1 MRYRYVF
8 SYESD
13 SQPVETVRGE
23 LEAED
28 PKSATVRAARAA
40 NTRRPK
46 GRQFRS
52 WVIVVER
59 LDVAEATQAADEAAC
74 VVRSTTVSLCFLP
87 GSPTACGR

>member
-1 MRYRYVF
+1 MWALRPEGASLVRYTYSV

-59 LDVAEATQAADEAAC
+59 LDAAESTLAADEAA
-74 VVRSTTVSLCFLP
+74 
-87 GSPTACGR
+87 

>member
-1 MRYRYVF
+1 MYHYRYAI

-23 LEAED
+23 FEARDRSQAIRQGARE
-28 PKSATVRAARAA
+28 AVRHW
-40 NTRRPK
+40 PK

-59 LDVAEATQAADEAAC
+59 LEAEADDVTPDQAADA
-74 VVRSTTVSLCFLP
+74 TP
-87 GSPTACGR
+87 

>member
-40 NTRRPK
+40 NTQRPK

-59 LDVAEATQAADEAAC
+59 LEVAEATNAANEAA
-74 VVRSTTVSLCFLP
+74 
-87 GSPTACGR
+87 